1 MANHVDVLYIHPTKS
16 LGSKQYSILPLG
28 VIALLNLLIE
38 QGYTVYGINIG
49 IENSVDK
56 EYSLEEDLKQMEYK
70 LLLIDLHWYVTSY
83 GAFQIAKL
91 SKQLYPD
98 RPVVIGGITATIFA
112 ADIIRKFNCI
122 DYIMKGDGEISI
134 VKLMNFLLKRT
145 CDIDDIPNLCYRKE
159 GRVIDKKLTRA
170 CNDMEQLDFIP
181 GNYFKNFRYF
191 YMNTIEGVQRGFKFY
206 WINNGRGCL
215 YNCSY
220 CGGAGKN
227 SPELFG
233 RSKMIHRSVQSLI
246 VDVERLHQQKVKIIG
261 FTHDFEMF
269 PDTYYKSLFSFI
281 REKEIRVG
289 LQMHCNRLPSKEFI
303 EAVINTFVM
312 GTTVFD
318 ILPLTGDERVR
329 LENGKMFSNE
339 ELLEIL
345 AFMAGNN
352 FRVNIVY
359 GMNVPNEAE
368 DSFMKTLNQIDYI
381 LHHYPENLLTI
392 SVDWFIPDPI
402 SPVKKDEKYRVTN
415 TRNSFED
422 FYNYCTNPNQNETG
436 YTDEHTKELP
446 ERVKVLNA
454 YKDRVEQQ
462 GKKNIFFVGE
472 GVF

>member
-1 MANHVDVLYIHPTKS
+1 
-16 LGSKQYSILPLG
+16 
-28 VIALLNLLIE
+28 
-38 QGYTVYGINIG
+38 
-49 IENSVDK
+49 
-56 EYSLEEDLKQMEYK
+56 
-70 LLLIDLHWYVTSY
+70 
-83 GAFQIAKL
+83 
-91 SKQLYPD
+91 
-98 RPVVIGGITATIFA
+98 
-112 ADIIRKFNCI
+112 
-122 DYIMKGDGEISI
+122 
-134 VKLMNFLLKRT
+134 
-145 CDIDDIPNLCYRKE
+145 
-159 GRVIDKKLTRA
+159 
-170 CNDMEQLDFIP
+170 
-181 GNYFKNFRYF
+181 
-191 YMNTIEGVQRGFKFY
+191 
-206 WINNGRGCL
+206 
-215 YNCSY
+215 
-220 CGGAGKN
+220 
-227 SPELFG
+227 
-233 RSKMIHRSVQSLI
+233 
-246 VDVERLHQQKVKIIG
+246 
-261 FTHDFEMF
+261 
-269 PDTYYKSLFSFI
+269 
-281 REKEIRVG
+281 
-289 LQMHCNRLPSKEFI
+289 
-303 EAVINTFVM
+303 M